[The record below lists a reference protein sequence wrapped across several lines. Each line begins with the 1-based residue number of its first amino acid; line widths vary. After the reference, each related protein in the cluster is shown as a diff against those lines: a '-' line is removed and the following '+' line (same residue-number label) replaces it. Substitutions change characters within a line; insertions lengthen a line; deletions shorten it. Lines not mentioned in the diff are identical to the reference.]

1 MIDFQI
7 LISSSI
13 LQSVLHK
20 IYVLFFTVQTTA
32 INRHNLLEMLM
43 CNVYVTVHYSVVSK
57 EIVYL

>member
-7 LISSSI
+7 LSSSSILHKI

-20 IYVLFFTVQTTA
+20 ISVLFFTVKATA
-32 INRHNLLEMLM
+32 INRHNLLEMFIT
-43 CNVYVTVHYSVVSK
+43 VYYSVVSK

>member
-13 LQSVLHK
+13 LQSVLHN
-20 IYVLFFTVQTTA
+20 ISVLFFTVHATA
-32 INRHNLLEMLM
+32 INRHNVLEMFIK
-43 CNVYVTVHYSVVSK
+43 VHFSVVSK